1 MGQTDFVRYLG
12 IFRFIKLVDF
22 LALFWTM
29 RRCLATWY
37 VPCMTSFSHSYM
49 LGGSQHAFPN
59 FPGRLP
65 VVCVLLCLE
74 VSRLRLPTVWEV
86 EQDGSSCLMRTSMM
100 RYTRAG

>member
-12 IFRFIKLVDF
+12 FCRFIKLVDF

-29 RRCLATWY
+29 RRWLATWC
-37 VPCMTSFSHSYM
+37 VPCITSFSHNYM
-49 LGGSQHAFPN
+49 LGGSQHAFQI
-59 FPGRLP
+59 FQAG
-65 VVCVLLCLE
+65 CLLFAFCCLD
-74 VSRLRLPTVWEV
+74 VSRLRLPTVWAV